1 MEKVK
6 KDKIFSFFSLDIL
19 LYKVVYYKHTKER
32 RKSKMKTETV
42 EKCKQIFYKIVK
54 ENDDDLKKLSRVA
67 VKMFDTMFECNCE
80 SKDEEEHYEMSKWIR
95 ETLLKY
101 CIAMYDD
108 DKQVYIK
115 DDGTLV
121 IYKKFIIKDDGTVII

>member
-1 MEKVK
+1 
-6 KDKIFSFFSLDIL
+6 
-19 LYKVVYYKHTKER
+19 
-32 RKSKMKTETV
+32 MKAETV
-42 EKCKQIFYKIVK
+42 EKCKQLFYKIVK

-67 VKMFDTMFECNCE
+67 VGMFSNMFECNCD

-108 DKQVYIK
+108 DKEVYIK
-115 DDGTLV
+115 DDGTVV